1 MNIENDLPPSGFVA
15 AAFVAH
21 NRFAR
26 AIAVSVIGLCV
37 AQCMPETKLAS
48 VVPEVVTQTFN
59 KSEPESLPKGVG
71 YNKTG
76 KPYTVAGKL
85 YVPREEKGYSATGLA
100 SWYGTSFHGRETA
113 NGEVFDRNSISIA
126 HPTMPL
132 PSYVRVTNVLNGRS
146 IIARVNDRG
155 PFHGNRLVDV
165 SEKVAIGLNFKH
177 LGTARLKVDYIGR
190 APVSTDDTAM
200 LLASLRTDGAPAQLG
215 RAGSTV
221 VMTSAKASST
231 QTQPALRIDTEEA
244 ADTVQQPTSQ
254 FVAGEAGLPLPPERP
269 FAIGDAGF
277 RPQFAALNSTKPTS
291 NTKPAVETEQTEVA
305 VPQAATVPLPPV
317 RPGQFSAADAS
328 PLTEKSAAPAKTV
341 SPVTVPTNGFVPV
354 TAPAQRWNKGA

>member
-1 MNIENDLPPSGFVA
+1 MLSRLFSNNTKKQKSPTYDPTLFG
-15 AAFVAH
+15 
-21 NRFAR
+21 
-26 AIAVSVIGLCV
+26 
-37 AQCMPETKLAS
+37 PEFRS
-48 VVPEVVTQTFN
+48 PVT
-59 KSEPESLPKGVG
+59 
-71 YNKTG
+71 
-76 KPYTVAGKL
+76 
-85 YVPREEKGYSATGLA
+85 
-100 SWYGTSFHGRETA
+100 
-113 NGEVFDRNSISIA
+113 
-126 HPTMPL
+126 
-132 PSYVRVTNVLNGRS
+132 
-146 IIARVNDRG
+146 
-155 PFHGNRLVDV
+155 
-165 SEKVAIGLNFKH
+165 
-177 LGTARLKVDYIGR
+177 
-190 APVSTDDTAM
+190 TDDTAM

-221 VMTSAKASST
+221 VMASPKASST

-254 FVAGEAGLPLPPERP
+254 FVAGEVGLPLPPERP

-291 NTKPAVETEQTEVA
+291 NPKPAVETEQTEVA

>member
-1 MNIENDLPPSGFVA
+1 VNAHELNRCSPRADFSHRPDFIFAGSRLFGRVGINNKAKQFGISISLRLSGRVNRVSISLMNIENDLPPSGFVA

-221 VMTSAKASST
+221 VMASAKASST
-231 QTQPALRIDTEEA
+231 QTQPALRI
-244 ADTVQQPTSQ
+244 
-254 FVAGEAGLPLPPERP
+254 FLPCMR
-269 FAIGDAGF
+269 
-277 RPQFAALNSTKPTS
+277 R
-291 NTKPAVETEQTEVA
+291 
-305 VPQAATVPLPPV
+305 
-317 RPGQFSAADAS
+317 R
-328 PLTEKSAAPAKTV
+328 
-341 SPVTVPTNGFVPV
+341 
-354 TAPAQRWNKGA
+354 